1 MRAGDP
7 IAAASRASFAGSGA
21 QGPNP
26 AASSCVSSVSA
37 VVRGRTFVIAA
48 AAACATLAFVSPALA
63 APPGLPDPEPVP
75 SLPEI
80 EPLQAASTRLVAV
93 PSGCAAPAPEK
104 VVFTGNVTVTDSVTA
119 RFQVVQ
125 VLAGSTAGY
134 EVSRLIDVRYGDD
147 VRFLQPG
154 TTYIVGAGVDP
165 DTGVLFSNVRPPA
178 PLFGGSDV
186 AGVNVSDVDC
196 PQVEDPIR
204 TLTADGR
211 SVESGVL
218 TPLSGSKGD
227 LLRAV
232 LQPLGVAFLV
242 IVGLAALKHL
252 VFAVG
257 RALWAIGDG
266 DVSAR
271 KRRSRQ
277 RLSARSP
284 RA

>member
-1 MRAGDP
+1 MVVGVALVTALA
-7 IAAASRASFAGSGA
+7 IA
-21 QGPNP
+21 
-26 AASSCVSSVSA
+26 
-37 VVRGRTFVIAA
+37 
-48 AAACATLAFVSPALA
+48 SPALA
-63 APPGLPDPEPVP
+63 QPPGLPDPQPVP

-80 EPLQAASTRLVAV
+80 EPLQSASTRLVAV
-93 PSGCAAPAPEK
+93 PSGCAAPTPEK
-104 VVFTGNVTVTDSVTA
+104 VVFTGNVTVTDSATA

-125 VLAGSTAGY
+125 VLAGSTSGY
-134 EVSRLIDVRYGDD
+134 EVRRLIDVRYGDD
-147 VRFLQPG
+147 VRFLTPG

-196 PQVEDPIR
+196 PQVEDPVR

-227 LLRAV
+227 LLRAI
-232 LQPLGVAFLV
+232 LQPLGIAFLV

-257 RALWAIGDG
+257 RAIWSIGDSE
-266 DVSAR
+266 VSAR
-271 KRRSRQ
+271 RRRSRQ
-277 RLSARSP
+277 RLSTRSP

>member
-1 MRAGDP
+1 MRWSLGV
-7 IAAASRASFAGSGA
+7 AAAFALTIGA
-21 QGPNP
+21 P
-26 AASSCVSSVSA
+26 
-37 VVRGRTFVIAA
+37 
-48 AAACATLAFVSPALA
+48 PALA
-63 APPGLPDPEPVP
+63 AEPPALPDPQPVP
-75 SLPEI
+75 SLPTI
-80 EPLQAASTRLVAV
+80 DPLESASTRLVAV
-93 PSGCAAPAPEK
+93 PSGCAAPTPEK
-104 VVFTGNVTVTDSVTA
+104 VVFTGNVTVTDSATA

-134 EVSRLIDVRYGDD
+134 EVRRLIDVRYGDD
-147 VRFLQPG
+147 VRFLEPG
-154 TTYIVGAGVDP
+154 TTYIVGAGVDQ

-227 LLRAV
+227 VLGAILR
-232 LQPLGVAFLV
+232 PLGIAFLV
-242 IVGLAALKHL
+242 ILGLVALKHL
-252 VFAVG
+252 VFALG
-257 RALWAIGDG
+257 RTIWAIGDG
-266 DVSAR
+266 GGAVSGRRPRSRPRFSAR
-271 KRRSRQ
+271 P
-277 RLSARSP
+277 P